1 MARNRFMVFVFVI
14 NLLLVSITGCATTY
28 NLDYSKL
35 NNVAYIHNI
44 DKLEE
49 GKDYNVTGQVNV
61 EEYGFFFGN
70 ESSQIESKICSG
82 VEKHFPEKIKQMKA
96 DRVTDIQVKELYHYP
111 SFCCLPGFFSY
122 NVQALAVKI
131 LKENSCEK
139 IEDNSDV
146 IYQKEEGNEKTIM
159 KNDDKEMENNSV
171 GLKKKDIKEKTEDT
185 KNIIQTTAKKITK
198 GEILGC
204 LSIAVSLTWILFLSI
219 VVNSY

>member
-1 MARNRFMVFVFVI
+1 
-14 NLLLVSITGCATTY
+14 
-28 NLDYSKL
+28 
-35 NNVAYIHNI
+35 
-44 DKLEE
+44 
-49 GKDYNVTGQVNV
+49 
-61 EEYGFFFGN
+61 
-70 ESSQIESKICSG
+70 
-82 VEKHFPEKIKQMKA
+82 
-96 DRVTDIQVKELYHYP
+96 
-111 SFCCLPGFFSY
+111 
-122 NVQALAVKI
+122 VKI